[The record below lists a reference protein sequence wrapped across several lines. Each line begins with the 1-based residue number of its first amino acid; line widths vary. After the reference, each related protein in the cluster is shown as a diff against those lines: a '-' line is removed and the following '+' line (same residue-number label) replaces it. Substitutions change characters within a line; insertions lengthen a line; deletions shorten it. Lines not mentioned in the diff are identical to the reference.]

1 MAWVREVRACSAQ
14 DRRIPRDLSYHGP
27 ILTEGNESGI
37 SSWFEVDDTHTH
49 SDLYNRYLITLFGRF
64 DCSSEYL
71 FVANGQARLDKRHG
85 GYCAEQTR
93 CLSRDMRVGPD
104 EVVGEADFE
113 VEHALQ
119 LVDLLLRELNLQ
131 GLDVL
136 VKVLDF
142 ATTLYQETNWVSNCT
157 GRAAV
162 ISQQ

>member
-1 MAWVREVRACSAQ
+1 M
-14 DRRIPRDLSYHGP
+14 
-27 ILTEGNESGI
+27 
-37 SSWFEVDDTHTH
+37 THTH

-71 FVANGQARLDKRHG
+71 FVANRQARLDKRHG

-93 CLSRDMRVGPD
+93 CLSRDMRIGPD

-142 ATTLYQETNWVSNCT
+142 ATTLYQETNWVSNCA
-157 GRAAV
+157 GRGG
-162 ISQQ
+162 QQ

>member
-1 MAWVREVRACSAQ
+1 
-14 DRRIPRDLSYHGP
+14 
-27 ILTEGNESGI
+27 
-37 SSWFEVDDTHTH
+37 
-49 SDLYNRYLITLFGRF
+49 
-64 DCSSEYL
+64 
-71 FVANGQARLDKRHG
+71 
-85 GYCAEQTR
+85 
-93 CLSRDMRVGPD
+93 MRVGPD

-119 LVDLLLRELNLQ
+119 FVDLLLRELNLQ

-142 ATTLYQETNWVSNCT
+142 ATTLYQQTNWVSNCT

>member
-1 MAWVREVRACSAQ
+1 
-14 DRRIPRDLSYHGP
+14 
-27 ILTEGNESGI
+27 
-37 SSWFEVDDTHTH
+37 
-49 SDLYNRYLITLFGRF
+49 
-64 DCSSEYL
+64 
-71 FVANGQARLDKRHG
+71 
-85 GYCAEQTR
+85 
-93 CLSRDMRVGPD
+93 MRVGPD
-104 EVVGEADFE
+104 EVVGEADFV

-142 ATTLYQETNWVSNCT
+142 ATTLYQGTNWVSNCA